1 MVQLSSTLSPHRS
14 RPGALRMHGMH
25 VLCRTLTFFKQVYNF
40 PESRHLNLPAPSCG
54 QMLRPTMQLVGLVLI
69 SVLTVVVA
77 EVVVGVVAVRG
88 GSGGGERRSGKSSS
102 SSNRRHAP
110 PRHH

>member
-40 PESRHLNLPAPSCG
+40 PESRHLNLPALSCG

-69 SVLTVVVA
+69 SVLTVV

-88 GSGGGERRSGKSSS
+88 GSGGGGERRSGKSSS

>member
-69 SVLTVVVA
+69 SVLTVVA